1 MFGQIGGLLDEKQAR
16 RDRTFVEGS
25 PPPRQTQVFP
35 QPSLDLSNPEIW
47 IVPKLDQAADL
58 QLTAGDLGYAVDAL
72 VDGAYATDYY
82 SGGDK
87 IDLRIVGEEQ
97 FARSSQSLASLPI
110 ATPTGQ
116 LVPLEA
122 VAHVWM

>member
-1 MFGQIGGLLDEKQAR
+1 M
-16 RDRTFVEGS
+16 
-25 PPPRQTQVFP
+25 
-35 QPSLDLSNPEIW
+35 
-47 IVPKLDQAADL
+47 PKLDQAADL
-58 QLTAGDLGYAVDAL
+58 QLTAADLGYAVDAL

-97 FARSSQSLASLPI
+97 YAKSSQSLASLPI

-122 VAHVWM
+122 VANVRFEAARSRSTTARASGPSRCKSRRRSRCRWKRRWT